1 MFRALA
7 FAALCWSALT
17 ASAIAQTAEWSQVG
31 GWKIRVDRTIGNGC
45 FAFQTYDDGSV
56 VRIGFNPERK
66 TIYFLLGND
75 SWQSL
80 EVGKKYQLV
89 FEFDGVDRYDGELLG
104 MKLGDSKT
112 VFLDHNNVSVKFTEA
127 FMQRNAVR
135 VYYQGNRIASLSL
148 ANTYA
153 AIAEVLN
160 CQSQF
165 NGSNGGQN
173 VSDPFRSGGG
183 GNRTD
188 PFSR

>member
-7 FAALCWSALT
+7 FAALCWSALAT
-17 ASAIAQTAEWSQVG
+17 SAVAQNTAEWGQVG

-45 FAFQTYDDGSV
+45 FAYQTYQDGSLI
-56 VRIGFNPERK
+56 RLGFNPESK
-66 TIYFLLGND
+66 TIYFLLGNA

-80 EVGKKYQLV
+80 EAGKKYQIT
-89 FEFDGVDRYDGELLG
+89 FEFDSVDRYDGELVG
-104 MKLGDSKT
+104 TTVGDNKT
-112 VFLDHNNVSVKFTEA
+112 VFLDHNNVSLQFTEA
-127 FMQRNAVR
+127 FMQRNVMR
-135 VYYQGNRIASLSL
+135 VYYQNSRIASLSL

-153 AIAEVLN
+153 AVAEVLN

-183 GNRTD
+183 TRTD

>member
-7 FAALCWSALT
+7 SAALCWSALT
-17 ASAIAQTAEWSQVG
+17 ATAVAQTAEWSQIG

-45 FAFQTYDDGSV
+45 FAFQTYEDGSPI
-56 VRIGFNPERK
+56 RLGFNPESK
-66 TIYFLLGND
+66 TIYFVLGND

-80 EVGKKYQLV
+80 EVGKKYQIV
-89 FEFDGVDRYDGELLG
+89 FEFDGYDRYDGELVG
-104 MKLGDSKT
+104 TTIGDGKT

-127 FMQRNAVR
+127 FMQRNVMR

-183 GNRTD
+183 TRTD